1 MRRELL
7 ISIFAVSILL
17 CGCEYKINQNKGE
30 EELALSVSTDT
41 VVLKQRESSSQAI
54 ELVWTSGT
62 NHGTGSAIAYELQID
77 VEDSNSA
84 FAGGIHWD
92 LGKTTSRTLSFSHTE
107 WQDTLLAYFPA
118 IPLEEYTTLQ
128 ARVIATIVMTQEI
141 QVSPVITFIVMPYV
155 ERAQELYMVGNATPN
170 GWDAQRAQYMRQDA
184 EDQSLFTYEGVLNR
198 GEFKLLLKPG
208 EWLPCYVRNAEDS
221 TKMVYRAT
229 EKDYPDC
236 KWWISKKSNYRIEA
250 NVDNLT
256 MTVIDLGGDFEE
268 PIFYELYMIGDATPG
283 GWSWDRVTA
292 LVQDDEDINHFSYSG
307 PLFAGEIKFPTEIV
321 HDWSGQFLL
330 APAPNC
336 APTAEGTYVVG
347 NSPDNKWVI
356 PTAGEWKIDIYADK
370 QTICFQPL

>member
-77 VEDSNSA
+77 VEDSDSA

-141 QVSPVITFIVMPYV
+141 QVSPVITFVVMPYV

-229 EKDYPDC
+229 EEDYPDC

-250 NVDNLT
+250 HVDNLT

-336 APTAEGTYVVG
+336 APAAEGTYVVG

>member
-250 NVDNLT
+250 HVDNLT

-336 APTAEGTYVVG
+336 APAAEGTYVVG

>member
-77 VEDSNSA
+77 VEDSDSA

-229 EKDYPDC
+229 EEDYPDC

-250 NVDNLT
+250 HVDNLT

-336 APTAEGTYVVG
+336 APAAEGTYVVG

>member
-7 ISIFAVSILL
+7 ISIFAVAILL

-41 VVLKQRESSSQAI
+41 VVLKQREGSSQAL

-77 VEDSNSA
+77 VEDSDSA

-141 QVSPVITFIVMPYV
+141 QVSPVITFVVMPYV

-184 EDQSLFTYEGVLNR
+184 EDQSLFTYEGVLSR

-229 EKDYPDC
+229 EEDYPDC

-250 NVDNLT
+250 HVDNLT
-256 MTVIDLGGDFEE
+256 MTVIDLGGDYEE

-370 QTICFQPL
+370 QTICFQSL

>member
-7 ISIFAVSILL
+7 ISIFAVAILL

-62 NHGTGSAIAYELQID
+62 NHGMGSAIAYELQID
-77 VEDSNSA
+77 LLDSDSA
-84 FAGGIHWD
+84 FAGGIHWV

-141 QVSPVITFIVMPYV
+141 QVSPVITFVVMPYV
-155 ERAQELYMVGNATPN
+155 ERVQELYMVGNATPN

-184 EDQSLFTYEGVLNR
+184 EDQSLFTYEGVLSR

-229 EKDYPDC
+229 EEDYPDC

-250 NVDNLT
+250 HVDNLT

-336 APTAEGTYVVG
+336 APAAEGTYVVG

>member
-1 MRRELL
+1 MKRDF
-7 ISIFAVSILL
+7 IIHIIAVAILF
-17 CGCEYKINQNKGE
+17 CGCEYQINLNKGE
-30 EELALSVSTDT
+30 EALALEVSADT
-41 VVLKQRESSSQAI
+41 VVLNQREGSSQAI
-54 ELVWTSGT
+54 EFVWTSGT
-62 NHGTGSAIAYELQID
+62 NHGTGSAITYELQID
-77 VEDSNSA
+77 MQDSDSA
-84 FAGGIHWD
+84 FAEGIHWD
-92 LGKTTSRTLSFSHTE
+92 FGKTASHTLSFSHTE
-107 WQDTLLAYFPA
+107 WQDTLMAYFPS
-118 IPLEEYTTLQ
+118 IPLEEYSTLQ
-128 ARVIATIVMTQEI
+128 ARVVATIVMTQEI
-141 QVSPVITFIVMPYV
+141 QVSPIVTFVVMPYV
-155 ERAQELYMVGNATPN
+155 ERPQELYLVGNATPN

-229 EKDYPDC
+229 EEDYPDC

-250 NVDNLT
+250 HVDNLT

-283 GWSWDRVTA
+283 GWSWDQVTA

>member
-1 MRRELL
+1 
-7 ISIFAVSILL
+7 
-17 CGCEYKINQNKGE
+17 
-30 EELALSVSTDT
+30 
-41 VVLKQRESSSQAI
+41 
-54 ELVWTSGT
+54 
-62 NHGTGSAIAYELQID
+62 LQID
-77 VEDSNSA
+77 VEDSDSA

-128 ARVIATIVMTQEI
+128 ARVIATIVVTQEV
-141 QVSPVITFIVMPYV
+141 QVSPIITFVVMPYV
-155 ERAQELYMVGNATPN
+155 ERAQELYLVGDATPN

-184 EDQSLFTYEGVLNR
+184 EDQSLFTYEGVLSR

-229 EKDYPDC
+229 EEDYPDC

-250 NVDNLT
+250 HVDNLT

>member
-141 QVSPVITFIVMPYV
+141 QVSPVITFVVMPYV
-155 ERAQELYMVGNATPN
+155 ERVQELYMVGNATPN

-184 EDQSLFTYEGVLNR
+184 EDQSLFTYEGVLSR

-229 EKDYPDC
+229 EEDYPDC

-256 MTVIDLGGDFEE
+256 MTVIDLGGDYEE

>member
-77 VEDSNSA
+77 VEDSDSA

-141 QVSPVITFIVMPYV
+141 QVSPVITFVVMPYV

-250 NVDNLT
+250 HVDNLT

-336 APTAEGTYVVG
+336 APAAEGTYVVG

>member
-141 QVSPVITFIVMPYV
+141 QVSPVITFVVMPYV

>member
-229 EKDYPDC
+229 EEDYPDC

>member
-256 MTVIDLGGDFEE
+256 MTVIDLGGDYEE
-268 PIFYELYMIGDATPG
+268 PIFYEIYMIGDATPG

>member
-77 VEDSNSA
+77 VEDSDSA

-229 EKDYPDC
+229 EEDYPDC
-236 KWWISKKSNYRIEA
+236 KWWIPKKSNYRIEA

-256 MTVIDLGGDFEE
+256 MTVIDLGGDYEE
-268 PIFYELYMIGDATPG
+268 PIFYEIYMIGDAT
-283 GWSWDRVTA
+283 
-292 LVQDDEDINHFSYSG
+292 
-307 PLFAGEIKFPTEIV
+307 
-321 HDWSGQFLL
+321 
-330 APAPNC
+330 
-336 APTAEGTYVVG
+336 
-347 NSPDNKWVI
+347 
-356 PTAGEWKIDIYADK
+356 
-370 QTICFQPL
+370 

>member
-7 ISIFAVSILL
+7 ISIFAVAILL

-41 VVLKQRESSSQAI
+41 VVLKQREGSSQAI

-77 VEDSNSA
+77 VEDSDSA

-141 QVSPVITFIVMPYV
+141 QVSPIVTFVVMPYV
-155 ERAQELYMVGNATPN
+155 ERPQELYLVGNATPN

-229 EKDYPDC
+229 EEDYPDC

-250 NVDNLT
+250 HVDNLT

-283 GWSWDRVTA
+283 GWSWDQVTA

-356 PTAGEWKIDIYADK
+356 PTAGEWKIDIYTDK